1 MPKHKDEGTRNASD
15 WIQTN
20 LLNYIY
26 LNLDYTLIIYLRHR
40 QILKNWTIIYFIWLS
55 VCSLPE
61 VHVECVVH
69 ELDVDVFHGENIQ
82 RHLLVRSMTHLILH
96 ASLLSPSPWH
106 TQVCLHSL
114 AELSCHS
121 QPGPSRDVKVVHTE
135 FFNLPPENSLTAW
148 KCPADLLWRCSGPR
162 WRTGSA
168 GGWRLLL
175 VWWCR
180 VCPCCRVLALH
191 GATPDKARAGQS
203 LLCRPL
209 QLNNNN

>member
-1 MPKHKDEGTRNASD
+1 MYLST
-15 WIQTN
+15 
-20 LLNYIY
+20 LLENIEK
-26 LNLDYTLIIYLRHR
+26 LNH
-40 QILKNWTIIYFIWLS
+40 YFIWLS

-69 ELDVDVFHGENIQ
+69 ELDVDIFHGENIE

-96 ASLLSPSPWH
+96 ASWLSPSPWQ
-106 TQVCLHSL
+106 TQGCLHSL

-168 GGWRLLL
+168 WGGWRLLL
-175 VWWCR
+175 VSWCR

-191 GATPDKARAGQS
+191 GATPDEARAGQS